1 MKKLFCD
8 ETLPLITPFKDGAEE
23 KNRPVGISDTE
34 GPIFLTTPRQKKQMI
49 IKSSQDGNIFVT
61 SSCESCQ
68 RCVTFNLQ
76 EIRRTYDRSFGE
88 KQEDHPHVL
97 TLTDCSNCFAAIN
110 NVSIRCTEKT
120 TKVQLCFLRDMQKLV
135 TISYVSGSFNIADVD
150 TKERRN
156 IELFRKLAGT
166 GEFEIAF
173 LSRKE
178 CREMIERRRSEQN
191 RVEKRESEEGGKPR
205 KKR

>member
-1 MKKLFCD
+1 
-8 ETLPLITPFKDGAEE
+8 
-23 KNRPVGISDTE
+23 
-34 GPIFLTTPRQKKQMI
+34 MI
-49 IKSSQDGNIFVT
+49 IQSPKGGKIFAT
-61 SSCESCQ
+61 SGCESCKK
-68 RCVTFNLQ
+68 CVTFTLQ

-88 KQEDHPHVL
+88 QQEDHPHVL

-135 TISYVSGSFNIADVD
+135 TISYLSGSFNIADVD